1 MALGNCEWGG
11 GAQCGEG
18 SVCAPSP
25 PPNPLGPWY
34 FQPKRHR
41 EKIMN
46 RGEPTRAG
54 QVPPDT
60 RHGAQGEEDAQEM
73 NE

>member
-1 MALGNCEWGG
+1 
-11 GAQCGEG
+11 
-18 SVCAPSP
+18 
-25 PPNPLGPWY
+25 
-34 FQPKRHR
+34 
-41 EKIMN
+41 MN